1 MPASVDGEDLTGEI
15 GRSLDQLED
24 KLSHFLRLSQTVGGN
39 LFPESVHFLGGEA
52 VVHGSINNT
61 AGDGVDLDIAGRQL
75 LGESFGEAVHAALG
89 SGIGDFHG
97 SSDVSPDGGNIDDT
111 SAVLLKHQRN
121 CQTAGVE
128 TGTEIRIYDIL
139 PFFDTH
145 IREQTD
151 VGDSD
156 IID

>member
-1 MPASVDGEDLTGEI
+1 MI
-15 GRSLDQLED
+15 
-24 KLSHFLRLSQTVGGN
+24 
-39 LFPESVHFLGGEA
+39 
-52 VVHGSINNT
+52 HGSVNDP
-61 AGDGVDLDIAGRQL
+61 AGNGVDLDIAGRQL

-128 TGTEIRIYDIL
+128 TGTEIRMYDIL

>member
-24 KLSHFLRLSQTVGGN
+24 KLSHFLRLSQTVCGD
-39 LFPESVHFLGGEA
+39 LFPESVHFLRGEA
-52 VVHGSINNT
+52 MIHGSVNNPT
-61 AGDGVDLDIAGRQL
+61 GDGVDLDIAGRQL

>member
-24 KLSHFLRLSQTVGGN
+24 KLSHFRRLSQTVRGD
-39 LFPESVHFLGGEA
+39 LFPESVNFLRGEA
-52 VVHGSINNT
+52 MIHGSVNNT
-61 AGDGVDLDIAGRQL
+61 AGDGVDLDIAGRQFL
-75 LGESFGEAVHAALG
+75 CQSFGETVHAALG
-89 SGIGDFHG
+89 SGISNFHG

-111 SAVLLKHQRN
+111 STVLLQHQRN

-128 TGTEIRIYDIL
+128 TGAEIRIYDIL

-145 IREQTD
+145 ICEQAD
-151 VGDSD
+151 VGDSG

>member
-1 MPASVDGEDLTGEI
+1 MI
-15 GRSLDQLED
+15 
-24 KLSHFLRLSQTVGGN
+24 
-39 LFPESVHFLGGEA
+39 
-52 VVHGSINNT
+52 HGSVNDPT
-61 AGDGVDLDIAGRQL
+61 GDGVDLDIAGRQL

-97 SSDVSPDGGNIDDT
+97 SSDVSPDGRNIDDT

-121 CQTAGVE
+121 RQTTGIE

-145 IREQTD
+145 IREQTN
-151 VGDSD
+151 VRDSG
-156 IID
+156 IIDQNVQMIQGSK

>member
-1 MPASVDGEDLTGEI
+1 MI
-15 GRSLDQLED
+15 
-24 KLSHFLRLSQTVGGN
+24 
-39 LFPESVHFLGGEA
+39 
-52 VVHGSINNT
+52 HGSVNNT
-61 AGDGVDLDIAGRQL
+61 AGNGVDLDVAGRQF
-75 LGESFGEAVHAALG
+75 LGESFGEAVYAALG

-111 SAVLLKHQRN
+111 SAVLLQHQRN
-121 CQTAGVE
+121 CQTTGIE
-128 TGTEIRIYDIL
+128 TGAEIRIYDTL

-151 VGDSD
+151 VGDSG

>member
-24 KLSHFLRLSQTVGGN
+24 KLSHFLRLSQTVCGD
-39 LFPESVHFLGGEA
+39 LFPESVHFLRGEA
-52 VVHGSINNT
+52 MIHGSVNNPT
-61 AGDGVDLDIAGRQL
+61 GDGVDLDIAGRQL

-97 SSDVSPDGGNIDDT
+97 SSDVSPNGGNIDDT

>member
-1 MPASVDGEDLTGEI
+1 M
-15 GRSLDQLED
+15 
-24 KLSHFLRLSQTVGGN
+24 
-39 LFPESVHFLGGEA
+39 EA
-52 VVHGSINNT
+52 PTI
-61 AGDGVDLDIAGRQL
+61 
-75 LGESFGEAVHAALG
+75 
-89 SGIGDFHG
+89 
-97 SSDVSPDGGNIDDT
+97 SPDGGNIDDT

-151 VGDSD
+151 VGDSG

>member
-1 MPASVDGEDLTGEI
+1 MPASIDSEDLSGEI
-15 GRSLDQLED
+15 GRRLDQLED
-24 KLSHFLRLSQTVGGN
+24 KLSHFLRLAQTAGGD
-39 LFPESVHFLGGEA
+39 LLPESVHLLRGEA
-52 VVHGSINNT
+52 MIHGSVNDP

-121 CQTAGVE
+121 CHTAGVE